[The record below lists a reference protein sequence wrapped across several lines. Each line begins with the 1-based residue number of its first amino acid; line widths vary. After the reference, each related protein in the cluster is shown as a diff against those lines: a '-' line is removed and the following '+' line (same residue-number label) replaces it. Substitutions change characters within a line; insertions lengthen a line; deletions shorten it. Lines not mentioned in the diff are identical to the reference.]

1 MIQYKR
7 INLKLSNLQLKKLK
21 SSTNNAKDVPLSLSF
36 NMIGTNK
43 TNFQHRLLSTNR
55 HISRFCQAFLGPF
68 FFFFFFFFV
77 LISNCQ
83 KLNTL
88 K

>member
-7 INLKLSNLQLKKLK
+7 ININLSNLQLKKLK

-43 TNFQHRLLSTNR
+43 TNFHHRLLSTNR
-55 HISRFCQAFLGPF
+55 HISRFCQAFLGTF
-68 FFFFFFFFV
+68 FFFFFFFW